1 MSEDR
6 PIDVLNNS
14 KGKCILVK
22 LKNGIEISGTL
33 RAHDLHLN
41 MWLEEVEMTKDDEKM
56 SFKNMLVRGDTI
68 LYAVP

>member
-41 MWLEEVEMTKDDEKM
+41 MWLEDVEMTKDEEKM

>member
-41 MWLEEVEMTKDDEKM
+41 MWLEDVEMTKDEEKM

-68 LYAVP
+68 LYAVT

>member
-41 MWLEEVEMTKDDEKM
+41 MWLEEVEMTKDEEKM

>member
-41 MWLEEVEMTKDDEKM
+41 MWLEDVEMTRDEEKM

>member
-41 MWLEEVEMTKDDEKM
+41 MWLEDVEMTKDEEKM
-56 SFKNMLVRGDTI
+56 SFKVH
-68 LYAVP
+68 LYSSLQNYTAVP

>member
-41 MWLEEVEMTKDDEKM
+41 MWLEDVEMTREEEKM

>member
-1 MSEDR
+1 MSEDQT
-6 PIDVLNNS
+6 IDVLNNS

-41 MWLEEVEMTKDDEKM
+41 MWLEDVEMTKDEEKM